1 MIIESISLYFIHKY
15 TKDTTYYYAVF
26 VPSVIFSI
34 ILLLFALYLS
44 YKTNMTE
51 IAFSLLFPIP
61 YIIYYFIINKS
72 CSDEPNKFG

>member
-1 MIIESISLYFIHKY
+1 MIIESISLYFLYKY
-15 TKDTTYYYAVF
+15 NNIGF
-26 VPSVIFSI
+26 IIGVIFSI

-51 IAFSLLFPIP
+51 IAVSLLFPIP

-72 CSDEPNKFG
+72 CSDKPNEF